1 MCTSDLRRQH
11 GSRQALVPLL
21 RGHTVDHHN
30 FVSRKRGTMKKT
42 PYWKLVGLII
52 LMIIMVSVI
61 IGLWSL

>member
-1 MCTSDLRRQH
+1 
-11 GSRQALVPLL
+11 
-21 RGHTVDHHN
+21 
-30 FVSRKRGTMKKT
+30 MKKT